1 MNQDL
6 KLERFAAKEI
16 QRNIHHLII
25 DTEDGG
31 YVAFGQYR
39 LLPVKKSTM
48 FEVYN
53 PAEDLMGKFGD
64 KRTAISWCVADKFRQ
79 LKLAFEIKML
89 DNKKQLLSA
98 DLNCRQR
105 LADSTDSGEFEEMV
119 LTKMQPKVQR
129 LTAINTE
136 LEKCLN
142 SAKYLQLKGFQK

>member
-1 MNQDL
+1 
-6 KLERFAAKEI
+6 
-16 QRNIHHLII
+16 
-25 DTEDGG
+25 
-31 YVAFGQYR
+31 
-39 LLPVKKSTM
+39 
-48 FEVYN
+48 
-53 PAEDLMGKFGD
+53 
-64 KRTAISWCVADKFRQ
+64 VADKFHQ

-89 DNKKQLLSA
+89 DTKKQLLSA

-119 LTKMQPKVQR
+119 LTKMQPKILR